1 MDYSI
6 CFSQAHHYYKA
17 QLQASG
23 LSGSL
28 RRQLFLLRCV
38 KEKVTHVCGLYFAS
52 KGHTWSLILSSIKS
66 LHRNAALTK
75 VKEKRSS
82 SRTRGRRCS
91 RGKVQGSQ
99 VRGLC
104 SLYFSWLSSTIPGQ
118 CSEMCPGHVS
128 CMVPHLKSSSGPE
141 YIPRKMKHGVGH

>member
-1 MDYSI
+1 M
-6 CFSQAHHYYKA
+6 ATHHYYKA
-17 QLQASG
+17 QLQVSG

-38 KEKVTHVCGLYFAS
+38 KEKVTHVCGLYVES
-52 KGHTWSLILSSIKS
+52 KVHSWSLILSSIKS
-66 LHRNAALTK
+66 LHRKAALTK
-75 VKEKRSS
+75 VEEKRSS

-91 RGKVQGSQ
+91 RGKAQGSR

-118 CSEMCPGHVS
+118 CSEMCPSHVS
-128 CMVPHLKSSSGPE
+128 CMSHIWKVNQDLSTFPGKWSMDWATRLALF
-141 YIPRKMKHGVGH
+141 